1 MDFRSLVNKLDLIEN
16 QDLLLEAG
24 LRLKKI
30 IADIAGTETN
40 DQERI
45 AKLAQIA
52 TQAQLPGLYDPV
64 SGKFVNAN
72 GTTSSSAD
80 KETDKKLAYM
90 GLIPQNATTST
101 WLGKTFGVSGD
112 KYDADIRAT
121 SKGAMDAQDLEDQQ
135 LEQIKELAELITK
148 YQELKTKRDQA
159 KKDYDAKV
167 AARKG
172 GQGAKTTPAADTK
185 KVIPGNTD
193 PTKGAVD
200 YSLTGGLPKATGP
213 GIKLPTPANEGVQ
226 FKSGIAQSLVESFGY
241 QTEGEIAN
249 NIAAGTAGFAGGKAL
264 SKVAGKAIPGVATG
278 LSWYDAYRR
287 AKAGDLV
294 GAGIAG
300 LAGAVA
306 LIPGVGWIPALGLDM
321 ANVGRDLAGGGM
333 TGKEPEDGQG
343 GKPTGNQ
350 HAQMIMKVQK
360 IIGAKPDG
368 LMGPETKTKLQAWQQ
383 KNGLKADGLVGPATL
398 SAMKIQEG
406 TTTMKTAAEQYRDL
420 VNRLEM
426 LENEIPEPEV
436 NEFID
441 SDNDEQANEGAEDQA
456 IMFSKEGKNYAMVP
470 GPNGEAIIVDEQG
483 NEVDGNTLEVI
494 GKADLAEAGWT
505 SALANVFKNFKSGL
519 AGGAKTGV
527 RSTAG
532 RFTKAGPVAS
542 AANRAGKFVGKNP
555 VKTALGTAALGT
567 GVGYALGGDG
577 GQGPFV
583 DPNNPNGPTPG
594 PGPAPQPPKP
604 DAPETDPNKEANDA
618 EDKAFADQSAQYD
631 KELAD
636 MKAKIDAL
644 IGNLSKS
651 GSKEVQTALAP
662 VAAQWKTQSGQ

>member
-1 MDFRSLVNKLDLIEN
+1 MDFRSLVNKLELIEN

-40 DQERI
+40 DQARI

-52 TQAQLPGLYDPV
+52 QQAQLPGLYDPV
-64 SGKFVNAN
+64 SGKFVNQD
-72 GTTSSSAD
+72 GSTSSSAD

-112 KYDADIRAT
+112 KYDADIRST

-135 LEQIKELAELITK
+135 LEQIKELAELITQ
-148 YQELKTKRDQA
+148 YQALKAKRDQA

-172 GQGAKTTPAADTK
+172 KGGKAVANTGNTPNIAKPLADKPA
-185 KVIPGNTD
+185 PGNTD

-200 YSLTGGLPKATGP
+200 YSLTGGLPKSTGP
-213 GIKLPTPANEGVQ
+213 GIKLPTATEGVQ
-226 FKSGIAQSLVESFGY
+226 FKSSIAQSLVESFGY
-241 QTEGEIAN
+241 QAEGEIVN
-249 NIAAGTAGFAGGKAL
+249 NIAAGTAGYAGGKIA
-264 SKVAGKAIPGVATG
+264 SKIAGKAIPGVATG

-343 GKPTGNQ
+343 GKLTGNQ
-350 HAQMIMKVQK
+350 HAQMVMKVQK

-368 LMGPETKTKLQAWQQ
+368 LTGPETKAKLQAWQQ
-383 KNGLKADGLVGPATL
+383 KHGLKADGLIGPETTA
-398 SAMKIQEG
+398 AMKIQEG
-406 TTTMKTAAEQYRDL
+406 TTMKTAAEQYRDL
-420 VNRLEM
+420 VNKLEM
-426 LENEIPEPEV
+426 LENELPEPEV
-436 NEFID
+436 T
-441 SDNDEQANEGAEDQA
+441 EGADDQA
-456 IMFSKEGKNYAMVP
+456 IMFSKDGKNYAMVP

-483 NEVDGNTLEVI
+483 NEVDGNTLQVI

-527 RSTAG
+527 RSAAG
-532 RFTKAGPVAS
+532 KFTKAGTVAT
-542 AANRAGKFVGKNP
+542 AANRTGKFIGKNP
-555 VKTALGTAALGT
+555 VKTALAT
-567 GVGYALGGDG
+567 GALGGLAGYAAGGGG
-577 GQGPFV
+577 GQDTFV
-583 DPNNPNGPTPG
+583 
-594 PGPAPQPPKP
+594 PPKP
-604 DAPETDPNKEANDA
+604 PTPTTGPTTPTVKPDPEADPDVATNDA
-618 EDKAFADQSAQYD
+618 EDRAFADQSAQYD

-636 MKAKIDAL
+636 MRAKIDAL

-651 GSKEVQTALAP
+651 GSKDVQTALAP